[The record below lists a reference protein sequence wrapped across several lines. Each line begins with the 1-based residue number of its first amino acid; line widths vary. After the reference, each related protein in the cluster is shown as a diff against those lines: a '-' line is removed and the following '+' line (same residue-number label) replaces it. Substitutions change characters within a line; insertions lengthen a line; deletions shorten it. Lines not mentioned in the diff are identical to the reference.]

1 MANIEAFRGIR
12 YDLGHVGALSD
23 VVAPPYDVIDETLQD
38 TLYEQHPANV
48 IRLILN
54 RDEPGDDDPD
64 QRYQRAA
71 KYLKQWQQEG
81 VLCSEADPAIYVY
94 HQVFEEAGV
103 TYTRRGFM
111 SRVRP
116 NPRRDHLAQRHM
128 VSTFSKIS
136 ATREISKS
144 TIVGL

>member
-54 RDEPGDDDPD
+54 REEPGDDDPD
-64 QRYQRAA
+64 QRYKRAA
-71 KYLKQWQQEG
+71 KYLKRWQQEG
-81 VLCSEADPAIYVY
+81 SSAQKQIRPSTSIIKCLKKPVSPIPAVASCPVSDWNRSEK
-94 HQVFEEAGV
+94 ERS
-103 TYTRRGFM
+103 TRTNK
-111 SRVRP
+111 P
-116 NPRRDHLAQRHM
+116 TLPPRQIDLN
-128 VSTFSKIS
+128 
-136 ATREISKS
+136 
-144 TIVGL
+144 